1 MFFKKWLIKAVVCA
15 SVFFLPGIASADFIN
30 CGNCKKWIN
39 GNQWVPVSGMKI
51 ETFEN
56 GRLIGSGTTNANGE
70 YNFRCFTPSTKKN
83 NKMNERFSKRWNTTV
98 FSMNYNWVHLG
109 DLPLGSSFST
119 IINMIKNHTT
129 NVGGWY
135 PGR

>member
-70 YNFRCFTPSTKKN
+70 YNFRCFTPSTKK
-83 NKMNERFSKRWNTTV
+83 K
-98 FSMNYNWVHLG
+98 
-109 DLPLGSSFST
+109 
-119 IINMIKNHTT
+119 
-129 NVGGWY
+129 
-135 PGR
+135 